1 MRLDNCGGGVV
12 KLGMKKFDVII
23 VGGGAS
29 GLVCANLLCKMH
41 KVAIVEKVD
50 RVGKKILATGNGRC
64 NLTNLNMNSSYYNRD
79 LSVYFKRFSLKEN
92 MQFFDDCGLLTY
104 ADNCGR
110 VYPFSNAATSVLDV
124 LRIEPEKR
132 ATIML
137 GQDVK
142 SVTKK
147 GDDFIVETSDETIV
161 ATYCV
166 VATGGNTARDL
177 LKQVHKS
184 FVPCKRSLVSLKTQN
199 NKGLNGVRVDNVTAK
214 IVGTNIC
221 ESGEILFKDNAISGI
236 LIFNLSAYLARKND
250 YNACISV
257 DFMPK
262 IECSDLVQMLVERQA
277 KFENIL
283 TGIFHNAI
291 SKNLLEKAGCS
302 GGCKT
307 KEDAIN
313 LAKTIKDYRIKT
325 FSPMDNNQVYSG
337 GVSMDSVDENLMSKE
352 TNNLFFTGE
361 CLDVD
366 GLCGGYNLQWAS
378 TSAMVVA
385 SAIKRGEK
393 CFK

>member
-1 MRLDNCGGGVV
+1 MV
-12 KLGMKKFDVII
+12 KLGMKKFDVVI

-29 GLVCANLLCKMH
+29 GLVCANLLCKTCN
-41 KVAIVEKVD
+41 VAVVEKAD

-64 NLTNLNMNSSYYNRD
+64 NLTNLNVDSSFYNRD
-79 LSVYFKRFSLKEN
+79 LSTFFERFSISEN
-92 MQFFDDCGLLTY
+92 LQFFEDCGLLTY
-104 ADNCGR
+104 ADDCGR
-110 VYPFSNAATSVLDV
+110 VYPFSNTAASVLDV
-124 LRIEPEKR
+124 LRVQPEKR

-142 SVTKK
+142 SVTKN
-147 GDDFIVETSDETIV
+147 GNDFIIKTSEQTFA

-166 VATGGNTARDL
+166 VATGGNTAREL
-177 LKQVHKS
+177 VKNAHKS

-214 IVGTNIC
+214 IVGTNVC

-236 LIFNLSAYLARKND
+236 LVFNLSAYLARKNNYD
-250 YNACISV
+250 ACISV

-262 IECSDLVQMLVERQA
+262 VKVEDLTQMLVERQL

-283 TGIFHNAI
+283 TGVFHNAL
-291 SKNLLEKAGCS
+291 SKNLIEKAGCS

-307 KEDAIN
+307 KEDAMN
-313 LAKTIKDYRIKT
+313 LARTIKDYRIKT
-325 FSPMDNNQVYSG
+325 FAPMDNNQVYSG
-337 GVSMDSVDENLMSKE
+337 GVDMDSVDENLMSKE
-352 TNNLFFTGE
+352 TENLFFTGE

-385 SAIKRGEK
+385 SAIKGEK
-393 CFK
+393 KCYK